1 MQGNSLSMIAYDAR
15 GGVTGLIPVPWLWV
29 ILQVVVVGGES
40 RLVFDIAT
48 RNAETVLL
56 GIPTRI
62 PASEALHIKARSDNG
77 ILGKS
82 VLARAPAVLEA
93 AHGVQEFSTSVWR
106 HGANPS
112 MAVSVPAGLDLEAKR
127 RMIQTWEARVAGASN
142 TGRILWADADTK
154 VTSLTMN
161 STDAEVLASRRLS
174 VEDISRLFMIPAP
187 MLQTGA
193 TAPATLTPYL
203 SAFARLAMAPLVTA
217 IEAEWDDLLP
227 AGQHL
232 QIDLGGYMRG
242 DYSAIAAS
250 QAVLVQ
256 SKIATPN
263 DARRTLGMPAHPD
276 GDELSSGSAPNYPAD
291 AAGVPSLAPKP
302 GPGAGAPD
310 AIPNIGT
317 NQNEGAS

>member
-1 MQGNSLSMIAYDAR
+1 
-15 GGVTGLIPVPWLWV
+15 
-29 ILQVVVVGGES
+29 
-40 RLVFDIAT
+40 
-48 RNAETVLL
+48 
-56 GIPTRI
+56 
-62 PASEALHIKARSDNG
+62 
-77 ILGKS
+77 
-82 VLARAPAVLEA
+82 
-93 AHGVQEFSTSVWR
+93 
-106 HGANPS
+106 
-112 MAVSVPAGLDLEAKR
+112 
-127 RMIQTWEARVAGASN
+127 
-142 TGRILWADADTK
+142 
-154 VTSLTMN
+154 MN